1 MNKQSNKKM
10 MLILVVIFIA
20 IIVAGIYSTQN
31 LKKSTSEK
39 SYDKAISYLNRY
51 LKNIRVDQA
60 DLRKSTVTLGET
72 SLEDELPDISDYPLT
87 VEGKGEINIEIFSS
101 PEKAGE
107 DTDGWLNEV
116 AKKFNQSNQMIN
128 GKKAM
133 VSIRSIAS
141 GVAVDYI
148 ASDRKSVV

>member
-107 DTDGWLNEV
+107 DTDGWLNE
-116 AKKFNQSNQMIN
+116 
-128 GKKAM
+128 
-133 VSIRSIAS
+133 
-141 GVAVDYI
+141 
-148 ASDRKSVV
+148 DRKSVV